1 MANLNFL
8 PMLYQYSGFWA
19 WCPYKNMTNLCSLFI
34 KHVSRTTFMYSYRIP
49 PQISGFGNIKSS
61 YVQFELFAG
70 IITVL
75 RLFARC
81 PYKNMTN
88 LCSLFIKHVSRTTF
102 MYSYRIPPQI
112 SGFGNIKSS
121 YGLFEPF
128 AGIITV
134 LRLFAKMSL

>member
-1 MANLNFL
+1 
-8 PMLYQYSGFWA
+8 
-19 WCPYKNMTNLCSLFI
+19 MTNLCSLFI

-61 YVQFELFAG
+61 YGQFELFAWDNNS
-70 IITVL
+70 IAV
-75 RLFARC
+75 FSPRC

-121 YGLFEPF
+121 YGQFE
-128 AGIITV
+128 
-134 LRLFAKMSL
+134 LFAWDNNSIAVFSGMMSL